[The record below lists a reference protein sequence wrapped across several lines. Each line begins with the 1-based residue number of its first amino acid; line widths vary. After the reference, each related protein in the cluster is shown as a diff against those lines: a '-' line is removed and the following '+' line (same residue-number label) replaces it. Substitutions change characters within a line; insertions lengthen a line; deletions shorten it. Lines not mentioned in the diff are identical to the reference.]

1 MKKNVL
7 LLVLFLFV
15 TCYGLY
21 AQSNNDKAEYLA
33 KGIDV
38 VLQND
43 QGEELAKVPFG
54 EAVSISFDHLSKMI
68 EIKFQNKNGG
78 MDAMTLF
85 SLSESDADGI
95 QSLKMKDNLG
105 NHYSVIGNIEKYGSF
120 IIVFDAKTKAGNT
133 TMLTIQGAK
142 RV

>member
-7 LLVLFLFV
+7 LLVLFV
-15 TCYGLY
+15 TFNGLY

-33 KGIDV
+33 NKIDV

-43 QGEELAKVPFG
+43 LGEELTKVPFG

-95 QSLKMKDNLG
+95 QSLKMKDSLG
-105 NHYSVIGNIEKYGSF
+105 NQYSVIGNIEKYGTF
-120 IIVFDAKTKAGNT
+120 IIIFDTKTKAGNT
-133 TMLTIQGAK
+133 TMLSIRGAK